1 MIITTSGRPGAGS
14 FSNLKIA
21 SEYFSDAQV
30 VDRNKRSI
38 SSLQEV
44 YRDDILIAGD
54 KRFEYFSADVEKPF
68 FYHPNSASFRIKRM
82 MNGETDPLIQA
93 ADLSSDDLFLDC
105 TAGMASDALVASWYC
120 NQPATA
126 IEARKEI
133 AFITGQG
140 LKTFTH
146 RSEDINRAMRQIKLF
161 HADAFT
167 FLQSC
172 PDNSYDVVY
181 FDPMFTETIESEGI
195 SPLKK
200 LAYIQDE
207 NLSNAINEAKR
218 VSRKKVMLKDHF
230 RSHRFS
236 AFGFTQL
243 IRQSTKQHYGIINKG

>member
-1 MIITTSGRPGAGS
+1 
-14 FSNLKIA
+14 
-21 SEYFSDAQV
+21 
-30 VDRNKRSI
+30 
-38 SSLQEV
+38 
-44 YRDDILIAGD
+44 
-54 KRFEYFSADVEKPF
+54 
-68 FYHPNSASFRIKRM
+68 